1 MTTTVQACGIYARI
15 SSDDGTA
22 LGVGRQID
30 DCTTEAL
37 RRGWPVAQ
45 VFTDNDVSATKAK
58 RRPEYELLLA
68 AIEARTID
76 ALIVYDVD
84 RLTRTPAEL
93 ERFIDLADR
102 HHTAL
107 ASVGGEVDLAT
118 PQGRLTARIKGSVAR
133 HEVEQMSKR
142 LKRKFQENAKEGKA
156 HGVTP
161 FGYRRERVLDDNG
174 RDAGYR
180 EVIVEAEADAIRA
193 LYEMVS
199 AGESLRNLAKY
210 LTERGFKTGRGNEF
224 RGNVVG
230 NMLRKP
236 RYAGHRTHEKQ
247 IVSDG
252 DWEPIVTQDTY
263 DQALAVLTAPG
274 RRHSRGLEAKYL
286 LSGIALCGRCGT
298 AAEGR
303 PARAVAMRPNISARR
318 KPSYVCPECTK
329 ITRLMAPVHEVVE
342 AMIVGRLSQP
352 DALASTARK
361 PEALRAAITARDAV
375 LARMDNAA
383 DDYAQDISTARQF
396 ARINEQLKAQLD
408 AAERD
413 VMRNQPL
420 RILDGM
426 TGPGAPSAWKA
437 TPIDRQRA
445 IIRALATI
453 TILPSGPGIKFSP
466 EQVRVEWNAQA

>member
-1 MTTTVQACGIYARI
+1 V
-15 SSDDGTA
+15 
-22 LGVGRQID
+22 V
-30 DCTTEAL
+30 
-37 RRGWPVAQ
+37 PVAQ

-68 AIEARTID
+68 AIEDRTID
-76 ALIVYDVD
+76 ALVVYDVD

-142 LKRKFQENAKEGKA
+142 LKRKFQENAKVGKA

-161 FGYRRERVLDDNG
+161 FGYRRG
-174 RDAGYR
+174 SPRD
-180 EVIVEAEADAIRA
+180 VIDPAEAEAIRA
-193 LYEMVS
+193 LYEMVI
-199 AGESLRNLAKY
+199 AGESLRSLAKY
-210 LTERGFKTGRGNEF
+210 LTDRGFKTGRGNEF

-230 NMLRKP
+230 NMLRRP
-236 RYAGHRTHEKQ
+236 RYAGHRTHERQ
-247 IVSDG
+247 IISKGAWD
-252 DWEPIVTQDTY
+252 PIITQDTY
-263 DQALAVLTAPG
+263 DQALAVLSAPG

-286 LSGIALCGRCGT
+286 LSGIAQCGRCGT
-298 AAEGR
+298 
-303 PARAVAMRPNISARR
+303 AMRPNISARR
-318 KPSYVCPECTK
+318 KPSYVCPECSK
-329 ITRLMAPVHEVVE
+329 ITRLMAPVHAVVE

-361 PEALRAAITARDAV
+361 PEALRAAVVARDAV
-375 LARMDNAA
+375 LARMDGVA
-383 DDYAQDISTARQF
+383 DSFAQDVITPRQL

-426 TGPGAPSAWKA
+426 TGPGAPDAWKS
-437 TPIDRQRA
+437 TNIDRQRT
-445 IIRALATI
+445 IIRALATV
-453 TILPSGPGIKFSP
+453 TILPSGPGIKFAN
-466 EQVRVEWNAQA
+466 EQVRIEWKVPA